1 MHCRDMPKFGGKA
14 KKSSVRTCDMRQ
26 CEKHPDLLKRA
37 RVLLAN
43 QMWAECYMAERDKW
57 QVRVRVWAR
66 ARAGA

>member
-1 MHCRDMPKFGGKA
+1 MPKFGGKA